1 MRSRFAIAYGEMF
14 SKATLFPKA
23 LTILGAT
30 AEERGKNDAS
40 FERWQKGELSNFE
53 YLLRVNRLAGRRW
66 SAL

>member
-30 AEERGKNDAS
+30 AEVNNNNAS
-40 FERWQKGELSNFE
+40 RI
-53 YLLRVNRLAGRRW
+53 
-66 SAL
+66 ALEVRFMCGGDL